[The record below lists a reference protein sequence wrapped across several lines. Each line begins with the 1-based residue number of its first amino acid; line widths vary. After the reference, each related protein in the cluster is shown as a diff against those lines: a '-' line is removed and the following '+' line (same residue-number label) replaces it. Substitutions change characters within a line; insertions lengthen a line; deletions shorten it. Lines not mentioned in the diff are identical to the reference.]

1 MVSMLQTQC
10 CAAST
15 ATFAQAIFHATA
27 WFPVPISTESNGWG
41 RGCPPCPASRTDFPW
56 QCPCGGNAPLPHPG
70 GAMAFPSSP
79 KRSSTRPRMNAQ
91 IFAKV
96 CRGHRFSPAA
106 GYRLRFKHDGKPA
119 CAAVYFIDAALTGS
133 LLDAFISFNERLDR
147 MLVTPGSRLRVLS
160 MKPL

>member
-1 MVSMLQTQC
+1 MAGVV
-10 CAAST
+10 A
-15 ATFAQAIFHATA
+15 
-27 WFPVPISTESNGWG
+27 VPPAPHHGQIS
-41 RGCPPCPASRTDFPW
+41 P
-56 QCPCGGNAPLPHPG
+56 GNAPAVATRLFRIPAELWRFHLR
-70 GAMAFPSSP
+70 P

-96 CRGHRFSPAA
+96 CRGHRFSPVA

-160 MKPL
+160 TKPL